1 MSEMLLD
8 ALMQL
13 FALLTDVNKEQEN
26 GRAHILIKDYL
37 ERQFDTE
44 LAQKYLQLYNDYL
57 QAYHGADFLKQHKEP
72 GQNQEA
78 NLKQILSIC
87 EKLNNEMEKTPKV
100 LLFVQLLEFLKI
112 EDEIG
117 GNENQMIDVL
127 AKHMK
132 IDSSDYANLK
142 TFILGNPHDIPDT
155 SSLLLISG
163 DKANNEVKFK
173 HLYNEKQQVLVWVLR
188 IKSTDTFIFKYSGE
202 RNLYF
207 NGYNIRQNKI
217 YVFSS
222 GSVIKTSM
230 MPPVYYGRV
239 HEMFL
244 VRKDKTRII
253 YKAIDVE
260 HKFNPKLIG
269 VHKFSLV
276 GRSGQLIGIIGGSG
290 TGKSTLLNV
299 LNGSLKLS
307 NGNITIN
314 GYDLLQDKEHLEG
327 VIGYVP
333 QIDLL
338 IEELTVYE
346 NLYYN
351 ARLCFSELDEKEI
364 KELVIS
370 AIDNFDLIEAK
381 DLVVGSPLRKTLS
394 GGQRKRLNI
403 ALELI
408 RQPSILFVDEPTSG
422 LSSMDSEKVMSLLK
436 RQTLN
441 GRLVIINIHQPS
453 SEIFKLFDKLLIIDK
468 GGRVV
473 HNGNP
478 MDAIVYFKRI
488 AHYVNPEKRECHTC
502 GNVKTE
508 QPLRIIEARKVT
520 PDGRLIRERK
530 ITPQAWY
537 KYYEINFEEKF
548 VWKSTTAKS
557 KKEKLPPNLFSIPS
571 LKNQFKIFFSRDAL
585 SKVKDKQYLFI
596 NLIEAPILALILGFF
611 TKYMVNANSGGGY
624 VFSGNVNL
632 PAYLFMSVVVA
643 LFLGLNVS
651 AEEIIKDR
659 KLLQRE
665 SFLNLSRFSYLSAK
679 VLILF
684 AISAIQTLSFVLIG
698 NFMLEIQGL
707 TLAYWLILF
716 SIACFANMLGLNIS
730 SGLNTVV
737 SIYISIP
744 LILVPQML
752 FSGVIVE
759 FDKLHS
765 SISSEQH
772 VPLIGDIMTSRWGFE
787 ALAVTQFMNNDFEKH
802 FFELEQQMSTCSYNS
817 GLLIPELKMRNNE
830 ALFAIQHND
839 NNKAAHHLAILNHEL
854 VLQNEELVLR
864 SSAIAGKSLKLAS
877 YSELVHDILNQKL
890 DSLLEIYK
898 EQYSAYSKLKDKKF
912 EKLLETYGSSEAL
925 LKFKQDYY
933 NKTIADWVLAKNETD
948 QIVFDGTRYVRKK
961 HPIFKEPVHNWG
973 RAHFYAAYKNL
984 GQIKIPTPL
993 FNVLVIWLMTIVL
1006 FFLLYFNVMRRALL
1020 YFEHFKLRRLYRK
1033 LQKMST

>member
-13 FALLTDVNKEQEN
+13 FALLTDINKEHKT
-26 GRAHILIKDYL
+26 GRAHVLIKDYL
-37 ERQFDTE
+37 EQQYDSE
-44 LAQKYLQLYNDYL
+44 LAEKYLQLYNDYL
-57 QAYHGADFLKQHKEP
+57 HAYHGADFLKQYNEPEQNKES
-72 GQNQEA
+72 
-78 NLKQILSIC
+78 NLKQILDIC
-87 EKLNNEMEKTPKV
+87 KRLNNEMEKSPKM

-117 GNENQMIDVL
+117 GNENRLIDVL

-132 IDSSDYANLK
+132 IDSGDYLNIK
-142 TFILGNPHDIPDT
+142 TFIIANPIDIKDA

-163 DKANNEVKFK
+163 EKENDKYKFK
-173 HLYNEKQQVLVWVLR
+173 HLYNEKQQVQVWILR

-207 NGYNIRQNKI
+207 NGYNISQNKI
-217 YVFSS
+217 YVFAS

-244 VRKDKTRII
+244 ERQDKTRII

-276 GRSGQLIGIIGGSG
+276 GRSGQLIGVIGGSG

-314 GYDLLQDKEHLEG
+314 GYDLTQDQEHLEG

-351 ARLCFSELDEKEI
+351 ARLCFSELNQVEI
-364 KELVIS
+364 KELVNK
-370 AIDNFDLIEAK
+370 AIDDFDLVEAK

-468 GGRVV
+468 GGRVI

-520 PDGRLIRERK
+520 TDGRLIRERK

-537 KYYEINFEEKF
+537 KYYQINFEDKF
-548 VWKSTTAKS
+548 VWKTTTANS

-571 LKNQFKIFFSRDAL
+571 LKEQFKIYFSRDAL
-585 SKVKDKQYLFI
+585 SKVKDKQYLLI
-596 NLIEAPILALILGFF
+596 NLIEAPILAIILGFF

-624 VFSGNVNL
+624 VFSENVNL

-665 SFLNLSRFSYLSAK
+665 SFLNLSRFSYLGAK

-698 NFMLEIQGL
+698 NIVLEIQAL
-707 TLAYWLILF
+707 TLSYWLILF

-765 SISSEQH
+765 SISNEQH
-772 VPLIGDIMTSRWGFE
+772 VPIIGDIMTSRWGFE
-787 ALAVTQFMNNDFEKH
+787 ALAVNQFINNDFEKH
-802 FFELEQQMSTCSYNS
+802 FFELEQQMSNCSYNS

-830 ALFAIQHND
+830 ALFAIQHKNNSKAAYHLNILNSELKLQ
-839 NNKAAHHLAILNHEL
+839 NNKLTLNKT
-854 VLQNEELVLR
+854 VI
-864 SSAIAGKSLKLAS
+864 SGKSFNIKS
-877 YSELVHDILNQKL
+877 YSVLVHNDINQKL
-890 DSLLEIYK
+890 DSLLELYK
-898 EQYSAYSKLKDKKF
+898 NQFSVYSKQKDKKF
-912 EKLLETYGSSEAL
+912 EKLIKSYGSTDAL
-925 LKFKQDYY
+925 LEFKQDNY
-933 NKTIADWVLAKNETD
+933 NKTLANWVLAKNESN
-948 QIVFDGTRYVRKK
+948 QIILDGNRYVRNK
-961 HPIFKEPVHNWG
+961 HPIYKHPTHSWG
-973 RAHFYAAYKNL
+973 RAHFYAPYKKIGN
-984 GQIKIPTPL
+984 IKIATPL

-1006 FFLLYFNVMRRALL
+1006 FLSLYFNVMRRTLM
-1020 YFEHFKLRRLYRK
+1020 YFEHFKLRKLYVK
-1033 LQKMST
+1033 LQKMRI